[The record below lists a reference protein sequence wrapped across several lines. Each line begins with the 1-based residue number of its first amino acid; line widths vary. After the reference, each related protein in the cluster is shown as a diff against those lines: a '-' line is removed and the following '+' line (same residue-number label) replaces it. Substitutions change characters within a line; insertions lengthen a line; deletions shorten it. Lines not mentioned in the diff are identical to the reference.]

1 MHNSPAFFKS
11 KFAFCLQNIKTAAL
25 VFCAVSALV
34 LGWAVGPVLAQS
46 YQFENV
52 NVTGNMQVEDAT
64 VLRYAAVPTG
74 AALAGGELNAAF
86 QRLVGSG
93 LFETVTL
100 TPSGGR
106 LTIDVVEYPI
116 INVISFEGNARIN
129 DEKLATMIS
138 LASRQTYSPAKAEA
152 AAKALTEAYVQA
164 GRVAASVKPQVIRR
178 SGNRVDL
185 VFEIAEGKV
194 VEIERL
200 AFVGNRNFSDWR
212 LRQTLQTKQAGL
224 LRQFV
229 QRDTLIPDRI
239 ELDKRLLKDFYTSR
253 GYIDF
258 NVLNASA
265 DLTRE
270 RDGYFVTFTVQ
281 EGLRYEFDKV
291 QVISDIPEINAEDF
305 TNLISAKPGQFYT
318 PMAIDRTVRRME
330 SLALQRG
337 LQFVS
342 AEPRIKR
349 NYEKQTIDVN
359 FALIKAPRIFVE
371 RIDIKG
377 NVTTLDSVIRRQFR
391 TAESDPFNP
400 RELRQAAERL
410 RALGFFA
417 DAQVTTSS
425 GSSDDQV
432 LINVNVVEKPTGSL
446 GFGVSYSVT
455 SGTGFNL
462 NLSENNFLGRGQALS
477 LNLNRGTATQ
487 DAFVYFSEP
496 AFLGRNMTFKVSGGQ
511 ASSSGNSASYNT
523 DKLSFSPEI
532 SFPVGEMSRFSLKIN
547 LERTEISKVD
557 PTNIILNA
565 DEGKVN
571 DFSLGYSH
579 TYDDRKSG
587 LNASGGVLVRVN
599 QDFSGFS
606 GDIAAV
612 RTQVFA
618 LAEKTVL
625 NDAVSLRIVS
635 EGGVYDRSNG
645 NSRLTERFYARG
657 KLRGFENN
665 GIGPRDLNSPKDAL
679 GGNYFASVRLESDFP
694 IGFPEEYGITGGVFY
709 DTGSVWGLN
718 NKTGRGISNTVDDSF
733 HLRSAAGFSIFWSTP
748 IGPLRFNWSRALEK
762 QSYDRVQDFDLTLS
776 TQF

>member
-64 VLRYAAVPTG
+64 VLRYAAVPMG
-74 AALAGGELNAAF
+74 AALTGGELNAAF

-200 AFVGNRNFSDWR
+200 AFVGNRSFSDRR

-229 QRDTLIPDRI
+229 QRDTLVPDRI
-239 ELDKRLLKDFYTSR
+239 EFDKRLLKDFYTSR

-258 NVLNASA
+258 SVLNASA

-281 EGLRYEFDKV
+281 EGLRYEFDNA

-305 TNLISAKPGQFYT
+305 TNLISVKPGQVYT
-318 PMAIDRTVRRME
+318 PIAIDLTVRRME

-349 NYEKQTIDVN
+349 NYEKQTIDVD

-400 RELRQAAERL
+400 RELSQAAERL

-432 LINVNVVEKPTGSL
+432 LIAVNVIEKPTGSL

-455 SGTGFNL
+455 SGTGFNF

-477 LNLNRGTATQ
+477 LNLSRGMATA
-487 DAFVYFSEP
+487 DAFVSFSEP
-496 AFLGRNMTFKVSGGQ
+496 AFLGRDITFRVSGGQ
-511 ASSSGNSASYNT
+511 ASSSGNSASYDT
-523 DKLSFSPEI
+523 SKLSFSPEV
-532 SFPVGEMSRFSLKIN
+532 SFPLGEMTRMSVN
-547 LERTEISKVD
+547 LSFDETDISNVAD
-557 PTNIILNA
+557 NNILLNV
-565 DEGKVN
+565 DEGALTN
-571 DFSLGYSH
+571 FSLGYGLSFD
-579 TYDDRKSG
+579 TRKTG
-587 LNASGGVLVRVN
+587 LNESGGLLVKFD
-599 QDFSGFS
+599 QDFSGLA
-606 GDIAAV
+606 GDIDAT
-612 RTQVFA
+612 RTAVFA
-618 LAEKTVL
+618 LAEKKVL
-625 NDAVSLRIVS
+625 NDAVSLRIIG
-635 EGGVYDRSNG
+635 EGGVYERTNG
-645 NSRLTERFYARG
+645 NTRLTERFFARG

-665 GIGPRDLNSPKDAL
+665 GIGPRDLGADTDAL
-679 GGNYFASVRLESDFP
+679 GGNYFASVRMETDFP
-694 IGFPEEYGITGGVFY
+694 LGLPEEYGITGGAFY
-709 DTGSVWGLN
+709 DMGSVWGLN
-718 NKTGRGISNTVDDSF
+718 DTAGVKPVDDEF
-733 HLRSAAGFSIFWSTP
+733 HLRSAAGVSLFWSTP
-748 IGPLRFNWSRALEK
+748 IGPLRFNWSRAFEK
-762 QSYDRVQDFDLTLS
+762 QSYDRVQNFDLTLS
-776 TQF
+776 TKF

>member
-1 MHNSPAFFKS
+1 M
-11 KFAFCLQNIKTAAL
+11 QNIKTAAL

-64 VLRYAAVPTG
+64 VLRYAAVPMG
-74 AALAGGELNAAF
+74 AALTGGELNAAF

-129 DEKLATMIS
+129 DEKLATVIS
-138 LASRQTYSPAKAEA
+138 LTSRQTYSPAKAEA
-152 AAKALTEAYVQA
+152 DAKALTEVYVQA

-185 VFEIAEGKV
+185 VFEIAEGNV

-200 AFVGNRNFSDWR
+200 AFVGNRNFSNGR

-229 QRDTLIPDRI
+229 QRDTLVPDRI
-239 ELDKRLLKDFYTSR
+239 EFDKRLLKDFYTSR

-258 NVLNASA
+258 SVLNASA

-281 EGLRYEFDKV
+281 EGLRYEFDNA

-305 TNLISAKPGQFYT
+305 TNLISVKPGQVYT
-318 PMAIDRTVRRME
+318 PIAIDLTVRRME

-349 NYEKQTIDVN
+349 NYEKQTIDVD

-400 RELRQAAERL
+400 RELSQAAERL

-425 GSSDDQV
+425 GSSDDKV
-432 LINVNVVEKPTGSL
+432 LIAVNVIEKPTGSL

-455 SGTGFNL
+455 SGTGFNF
-462 NLSENNFLGRGQALS
+462 NLSESNFLGRGQALS
-477 LNLNRGTATQ
+477 LNLSRSTATT
-487 DAFVYFSEP
+487 DVFVSFSEP
-496 AFLGRNMTFKVSGGQ
+496 AFFGRDLTFGVSGGK
-511 ASSSGNSASYNT
+511 SSSSANSASYNT
-523 DKLSFSPEI
+523 DKVSFSPEI
-532 SFPVGEMSRFSLKIN
+532 SFPVGEISRLSLNVSFDETDITN
-547 LERTEISKVD
+547 VD
-557 PTNIILNA
+557 DTNIILNG
-565 DEGKVN
+565 DEGSESN
-571 DFSLGYSH
+571 FSLGYAIS
-579 TYDDRKSG
+579 YDNRKTG
-587 LNASGGVLVRVN
+587 LNASSGVFLRFN
-599 QDFSGFS
+599 QDFYGLG
-606 GDIAAV
+606 GDVEAT
-612 RTQVFA
+612 RTSVLA

-625 NDAVSLRIVS
+625 NDTVNLRIIGES
-635 EGGVYDRSNG
+635 GIYDRTNG
-645 NSRLTERFYARG
+645 NSRLTERFFAAG

-665 GIGPRDLNSPKDAL
+665 GIGP
-679 GGNYFASVRLESDFP
+679 
-694 IGFPEEYGITGGVFY
+694 
-709 DTGSVWGLN
+709 
-718 NKTGRGISNTVDDSF
+718 
-733 HLRSAAGFSIFWSTP
+733 
-748 IGPLRFNWSRALEK
+748 
-762 QSYDRVQDFDLTLS
+762 
-776 TQF
+776 

>member
-1 MHNSPAFFKS
+1 MHNSPAFFKR

-74 AALAGGELNAAF
+74 AALTGSELNAAF

-100 TPSGGR
+100 TPSGER

-129 DEKLATMIS
+129 DEKLATVIS

-152 AAKALTEAYVQA
+152 DAKALTEVYVQA

-185 VFEIAEGKV
+185 VFEIAEGNV
-194 VEIERL
+194 VEIERI
-200 AFVGNRNFSDWR
+200 AFVGNRNFSNGR
-212 LRQTLQTKQAGL
+212 LRQTLQTKQAGF

-229 QRDTLIPDRI
+229 QRDTLVPDRI
-239 ELDKRLLKDFYTSR
+239 EFDKRLLKDFYTSR

-258 NVLNASA
+258 SVLNASA

-281 EGLRYEFDKV
+281 EGLRYEFDNA

-305 TNLISAKPGQFYT
+305 TNLISVKPGQVYT
-318 PMAIDRTVRRME
+318 PIAIDLTVRRME

-349 NYEKQTIDVN
+349 NYEKQTIDVD

-400 RELRQAAERL
+400 RELSQAAERL

-417 DAQVTTSS
+417 DAQVTTRN
-425 GSSDDQV
+425 GSSAR
-432 LINVNVVEKPTGSL
+432 LILIDVDVVEKPTGSL
-446 GFGVSYSVT
+446 GFGITYSVT
-455 SGTGFNL
+455 SGTGVNI
-462 NLSENNFLGRGQALS
+462 NLSESNFLGRGQVLS
-477 LNLNRGTATQ
+477 LNLSQGMATT
-487 DAFVYFSEP
+487 DAFVSFSEP
-496 AFLGRNMTFKVSGGQ
+496 AFMGRDMTFRVSGGRS
-511 ASSSGNSASYNT
+511 SSSGNSASYNT
-523 DKLSFSPEI
+523 DKLSFSPEV
-532 SFPVGEMSRFSLKIN
+532 SFPAGEMSRLSVN
-547 LERTEISKVD
+547 LNFDKTDISNVD
-557 PTNIILNA
+557 DNNILLNV
-565 DEGKVN
+565 DEGALN
-571 DFSLGYSH
+571 NLSFGYGLS
-579 TYDDRKSG
+579 YDTRKTG
-587 LNASGGVLVRVN
+587 LNASGGVLLRFD
-599 QDFSGFS
+599 QDFSGLA
-606 GDIAAV
+606 GDIDATRTAV
-612 RTQVFA
+612 LA

-625 NDAVSLRIVS
+625 NDSVSLRIIG
-635 EGGVYDRSNG
+635 EGGIYDRTNG
-645 NSRLTERFYARG
+645 NSRLTERFFARG
-657 KLRGFENN
+657 KLRGFESN
-665 GIGPRDLNSPKDAL
+665 GIGPRDKNVLKDAL
-679 GGNYFASVRLESDFP
+679 GGNYFASVRMETDFP
-694 IGFPEEYGITGGVFY
+694 VGLPEEYGITGGAFY
-709 DTGSVWGLN
+709 DMGSVWGLD
-718 NKTGRGISNTVDDSF
+718 KTIGAGTDNIIDDSF
-733 HLRSAAGFSIFWSTP
+733 NLRSAAGVSLFWSTP
-748 IGPLRFNWSRALEK
+748 IGPLRFNWSRAFEK
-762 QSYDRVQDFDLTLS
+762 QSYDRVQNFDLTLS
-776 TQF
+776 TKF